1 VENLIGWFGACL
13 CFSVSPTDEQY
24 VYWVKSRNQVV
35 VLISEIVK
43 YDVFD
48 LSPKLSEC
56 TRDNSLCSYIA
67 RKQSFH

>member
-1 VENLIGWFGACL
+1 MENLIGWFGACL

-35 VLISEIVK
+35 VLISETVK

-48 LSPKLSEC
+48 LSPKLSE
-56 TRDNSLCSYIA
+56 
-67 RKQSFH
+67 